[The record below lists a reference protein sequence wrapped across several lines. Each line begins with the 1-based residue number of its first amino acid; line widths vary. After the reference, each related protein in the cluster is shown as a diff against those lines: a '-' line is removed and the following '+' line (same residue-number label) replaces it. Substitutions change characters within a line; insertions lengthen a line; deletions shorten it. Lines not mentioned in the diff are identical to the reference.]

1 MSHDEDEV
9 VVEDD
14 DLKVDVEELP
24 EEKSVDGSLNASTD
38 GEEDKVCCT
47 KIFSN
52 TVNPFFLSPLLLCR
66 SSII

>member
-1 MSHDEDEV
+1 VLFLLFVLRSSRKVMSHEEDEV

-38 GEEDKVCCT
+38 GEEDKVCST
-47 KIFSN
+47 KFFSKY
-52 TVNPFFLSPLLLCR
+52 VC
-66 SSII
+66 

>member
-1 MSHDEDEV
+1 MSHEEDEV

-38 GEEDKVCCT
+38 GEEDKVCST
-47 KIFSN
+47 KFFSKY
-52 TVNPFFLSPLLLCR
+52 VC
-66 SSII
+66 